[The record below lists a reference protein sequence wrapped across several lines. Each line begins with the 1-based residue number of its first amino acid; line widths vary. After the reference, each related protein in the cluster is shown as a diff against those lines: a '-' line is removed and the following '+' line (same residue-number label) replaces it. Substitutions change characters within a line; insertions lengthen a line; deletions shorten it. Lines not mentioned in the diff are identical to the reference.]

1 MPTVDQILAIVGAA
15 EGSFYSVGRSI
26 DVRYRPSFANDK
38 SGLSFG
44 TFQFDVATNTQGQI
58 GFRNILRD
66 GVAAKAIDKAASDR
80 FYARGSTRNAGA
92 FMKAADKDTV
102 TTLFSTAT
110 AKSIIDSLD
119 RRRAV
124 SEGANIETMI
134 SQAALVWGT
143 KKVIAAPIFTSGQT
157 SHLRLFAYLLANLNR
172 YPANQST
179 FQKWL
184 QGETVKTLNAPVAGF
199 QLAAP
204 PTIDQMHTFFQSLR
218 IWDGTQG
225 KYQFLRDRLDPT
237 LDRLLK

>member
-1 MPTVDQILAIVGAA
+1 MPSVDQILAIVGAA
-15 EGSFYSVGRSI
+15 EGSFYSVGRSV

-66 GVAAKAIDKAASDR
+66 GVTAKVIDQAASDR
-80 FYARGSTRNAGA
+80 LYASASTRNAGA
-92 FMKAADKDTV
+92 FMKAADKVTV
-102 TTLFSTAT
+102 ATLLSTAA
-110 AKSIIDSLD
+110 AKTIIDLLD
-119 RRRAV
+119 RRRAL
-124 SEGANIETMI
+124 SEGANIDTMI
-134 SQAALVWGT
+134 NQAASVWAI
-143 KKVIAAPIFTSGQT
+143 KKVKADPIFTSGQA
-157 SHLRLFAYLLANLNR
+157 SNLRLFAYLLANLNR

-184 QGETVKTLNAPVAGF
+184 QGEKVKTLNAPIGGF
-199 QLAAP
+199 QLTAP
-204 PTIDQMHTFFQSLR
+204 PTVDQMHTFFQSLR

-225 KYQFLRDRLDPT
+225 KYQFLRDRLDPI